1 MVAAEK
7 NLIEVAAP
15 LIRASMA
22 TLLDT
27 ALLTEAFPLA
37 KKPLFRELLWN
48 SYYYLTVNAIPSYSF
63 FLPDTTP
70 VIASAVVSEHVF
82 SEYDQLP
89 SLRSSLGSGGAMT
102 LMQRKSAKMSVLA
115 ELPAWILQHPLE
127 NIFND
132 ASLSA
137 ELAQLQIKVTT
148 FIKDDIEQVAT
159 IATGWED
166 EHLVPVVENLYE
178 TCLSHCLSEHPAM
191 DIVSTLSA
199 QGLYHPI
206 AQRIADAWMSA
217 WATVPQAAP
226 LLRPVA
232 ATHID
237 DWDNE
242 DLADLD
248 PNSGEVVIRPDT
260 VARNIGRF
268 VDTATGTELL
278 QAFSAVLR
286 RKFDSVA
293 GSILRINDTQLS
305 EQSRHLYA
313 DLIGRQLHLIAQFWR
328 ATA

>member
-1 MVAAEK
+1 
-7 NLIEVAAP
+7 
-15 LIRASMA
+15 
-22 TLLDT
+22 
-27 ALLTEAFPLA
+27 
-37 KKPLFRELLWN
+37 
-48 SYYYLTVNAIPSYSF
+48 
-63 FLPDTTP
+63 
-70 VIASAVVSEHVF
+70 
-82 SEYDQLP
+82 
-89 SLRSSLGSGGAMT
+89 
-102 LMQRKSAKMSVLA
+102 
-115 ELPAWILQHPLE
+115 
-127 NIFND
+127 
-132 ASLSA
+132 
-137 ELAQLQIKVTT
+137 
-148 FIKDDIEQVAT
+148 
-159 IATGWED
+159 
-166 EHLVPVVENLYE
+166 
-178 TCLSHCLSEHPAM
+178 M
-191 DIVSTLSA
+191 DIVRTLSA